1 MDSRRTQPII
11 ALGCFSRVSARLAM
25 LNSRELCRARASRV
39 GGQHSQGRTSLAC
52 SPAARTRA
60 CVAACLI
67 LIAGAAAHAA
77 EPSRTLERIKADGTL
92 RLGYRSG
99 AAPFSFKERDGSVRG
114 YSAELC
120 TRVAASIQKR
130 LGLSTLKIDWTALD
144 AADRLDAVARG
155 RVDMECGTTT
165 ISLSRY
171 ETVDFSLPIFIDG
184 GSVMTAV
191 TAKVERFSDLNG
203 KKIAVIPGTT
213 TESALK
219 RQLDVVG
226 AKAQL
231 MPVNDAAEGIA
242 ALTQGKVDGY
252 AGDRIVLV
260 ALRAGA
266 ADPERL
272 TLLDDDFSF
281 EPYALVVRRDDPD
294 FRLAVNRALVDL
306 YRSGDIDPIFH
317 RWLGGLGRP

>member
-1 MDSRRTQPII
+1 
-11 ALGCFSRVSARLAM
+11 V
-25 LNSRELCRARASRV
+25 
-39 GGQHSQGRTSLAC
+39 AC

-67 LIAGAAAHAA
+67 LVAGAVAHAA

-155 RVDMECGTTT
+155 KVDMECGTTT

-171 ETVDFSLPIFIDG
+171 EQVDFSLPIFVDG
-184 GSVMTAV
+184 GSVLTAV
-191 TAKVERFSDLNG
+191 ASKLDRFADLG
-203 KKIAVIPGTT
+203 GRRIAVISGTT

-219 RQLDVVG
+219 RQLGVIG
-226 AKAQL
+226 AKAEL
-231 MPVNDAAEGIA
+231 VAVKDGFEGF
-242 ALTQGKVDGY
+242 ALLAQDKVDGY

-260 ALRAGA
+260 ALRAA
-266 ADPERL
+266 SADPARWQ
-272 TLLDDDFSF
+272 LLDNDFSF
-281 EPYALVVRRDDPD
+281 EPYALVVRRDDAD
-294 FRLAVNRALVDL
+294 FRLEVNRALVDL
-306 YRSGDIDPIFH
+306 YRSGEIDTIFY
-317 RWLGGLGRP
+317 RWLAALGRPGPLLNAMFYLSTLPE